1 MSIVDAVHKTLGPA
15 AVIVSTAA
23 TILVGA
29 LYTYHL
35 QLSIAREGEAPV
47 QWSWIPLLGNAI
59 ELGSRPLEFLSES
72 SAKHKDIFGMVV
84 AGNRMFIISDPH
96 SSHVILK
103 PTKSFSWEEFHH
115 LILVNFFGKNAHGP
129 GRHDY
134 DEDLM
139 RKWYSTYLLRYSI
152 SISILYIFA
161 LAAGI
166 LHHSV

>member
-1 MSIVDAVHKTLGPA
+1 MDVVEAVHKSLGPA
-15 AVIVSTAA
+15 LLIATTAA
-23 TILVGA
+23 TILVSA
-29 LYTYHL
+29 AYTYHL
-35 QLSIAREGEAPV
+35 HLSIAREGEAPV

-59 ELGSRPLEFLSES
+59 ELGSRPLEFLAES
-72 SAKHKDIFGMVV
+72 SAKCKDIFGMVV

-115 LILVNFFGKNAHGP
+115 LILTNFFGSDFHSP

-139 RKWYSTYLLRYSI
+139 RKWYSNYLLRYNTQSH
-152 SISILYIFA
+152 STL
-161 LAAGI
+161 
-166 LHHSV
+166 LHSMHA